1 MGKLKEHYA
10 EDINRSHVLAQSAT
24 DHDDRLSNYADWCAH
39 QIYVHK
45 NSYVPDDPLSSAL
58 RKRIVSAQYI
68 LRNNTEQYG
77 IDYHVFEVESALLA
91 LEQFLT
97 KNQL

>member
-10 EDINRSHVLAQSAT
+10 EDINRTHVLAQCAT
-24 DHDDRLSNYADWCAH
+24 DHDNRLESYADWCQH
-39 QIYVHK
+39 QIYVHR
-45 NSYVPDDPLSSAL
+45 NSYVPSDPLVSSL
-58 RKRIVSAQYI
+58 RRRIVSAQYV
-68 LRNNTEQYG
+68 LRNRNEPYG